1 MNGRSTGWGI
11 VVVALLLWLMTSR
24 SNAQPE
30 LDSVTE
36 NSLSQRVETFL
47 RAVATGD
54 VGPALDEL
62 VKSGPLSLDVERYE
76 KLRNSLPQ
84 ILARYGRFQRS
95 ERLKVER
102 IGESLVRCTVL
113 YHCSNYPV
121 VWRVTF
127 YRSDSTSST
136 WNVIALEF
144 DTDYAKLTAEPR
156 ALSN

>member
-1 MNGRSTGWGI
+1 MNGRSTWWGI
-11 VVVALLLWLMTSR
+11 GVVALLLWLAR
-24 SNAQPE
+24 GLNAQPE

-36 NSLSQRVETFL
+36 NTLSQRVETFL

-62 VKSGPLSLDVERYE
+62 VKSGPLSLDVDRYE
-76 KLRNSLPQ
+76 KLRSGLPQ
-84 ILARYGRFQRS
+84 VLARYGRFQRS
-95 ERLKVER
+95 ERLKTER
-102 IGESLVRCTVL
+102 IGQSLVRCTML

-127 YRSDSTSST
+127 YRSDTTSST

-144 DTDYAKLTAEPR
+144 DTDYAKLNGEPR
-156 ALSN
+156 SLSN

>member
-1 MNGRSTGWGI
+1 MNGRSTWWGI
-11 VVVALLLWLMTSR
+11 GVVALLLWLAR
-24 SNAQPE
+24 GLNAQPE

-36 NSLSQRVETFL
+36 NTLSQRVETFL

-62 VKSGPLSLDVERYE
+62 VKSGPLSLDVDRYE
-76 KLRNSLPQ
+76 KLRSGLPQ
-84 ILARYGRFQRS
+84 VLARYGRFQRS

-102 IGESLVRCTVL
+102 IGQSLVRCTML

-127 YRSDSTSST
+127 YRSDTSSST

-156 ALSN
+156 SLSN